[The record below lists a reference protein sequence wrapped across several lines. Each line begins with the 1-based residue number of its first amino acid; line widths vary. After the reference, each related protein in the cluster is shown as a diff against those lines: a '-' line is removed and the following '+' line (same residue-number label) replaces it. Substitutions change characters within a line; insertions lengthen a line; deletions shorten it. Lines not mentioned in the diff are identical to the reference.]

1 MMPFA
6 MCNLPSQMLLV
17 KTNTAS
23 KRGFHGLSKKSRP
36 STVNRRCHWPSE
48 NATGHHFTTQRR
60 SLNQNADAT
69 GYRSACAAAPSATS
83 PLMRSAQRHACQRPR
98 QRLSQRQR
106 LRPCQSLSQHGYGR
120 RGGGGRGRVETPRN
134 VVKKVSGRVRVCF
147 FPSSLLKV
155 VRCARLAGAQR
166 SRAARPQRGSVN
178 VRTPEEHRRSRVRV
192 WRHCPPE
199 GFRLKFQRP
208 CDSARDDPAILQGYD
223 PARPSVPR
231 LLAST
236 GAYLPY
242 HLQ

>member
-1 MMPFA
+1 M
-6 MCNLPSQMLLV
+6 
-17 KTNTAS
+17 
-23 KRGFHGLSKKSRP
+23 
-36 STVNRRCHWPSE
+36 
-48 NATGHHFTTQRR
+48 
-60 SLNQNADAT
+60 
-69 GYRSACAAAPSATS
+69 
-83 PLMRSAQRHACQRPR
+83 
-98 QRLSQRQR
+98 
-106 LRPCQSLSQHGYGR
+106 
-120 RGGGGRGRVETPRN
+120 ETPRN

-208 CDSARDDPAILQGYD
+208 CDSARDDPA
-223 PARPSVPR
+223 RRSVP

-236 GAYLPY
+236 GAYLTISAPFDLKLFPDSVQAFKQLK
-242 HLQ
+242 HGPVDVLVALTHRLQAFQNLSLVFLELRQTA